1 MNAVEMSEPLAPY
14 EMLCGL
20 LVPLY
25 VPRATEE
32 VLYGRR
38 GVTLQTSRE
47 VTGSAFMEQTQG
59 LVNLGH
65 SARQQWHCLRL
76 ACTAQRRPKHRTK
89 DITPAW
95 ASPLVPQVG
104 LRGCHYGDSRGIL
117 HNAQVKRYAW

>member
-1 MNAVEMSEPLAPY
+1 MRRRSPSASLLSSQEVKSALILVVISGLRLCRWSQEFGKHGDEYHRLYAGYPSGAYKVNAVELTEPLAPY

-47 VTGSAFMEQTQG
+47 VTGSASTGHRQG
-59 LVNLGH
+59 LVKSTR
-65 SARQQWHCLRL
+65 SARQ
-76 ACTAQRRPKHRTK
+76 
-89 DITPAW
+89 
-95 ASPLVPQVG
+95 
-104 LRGCHYGDSRGIL
+104 
-117 HNAQVKRYAW
+117 